1 MLIIYYVMNMELIYN
16 LKFISLSWQ
25 ILLPIIFMMIDV
37 ITGYLQSIINKNTD
51 SFVMRKGILHKCLLI
66 IIILIS
72 YLLHFSFNISY
83 ISNFVSIY
91 IIIMELTSIFENIKK
106 GGIDFNIIDFL
117 NNGGDKI
124 EKK

>member
-1 MLIIYYVMNMELIYN
+1 MELIYN
-16 LKFISLSWQ
+16 FKFTSLSWQ

-37 ITGYLQSIINKNTD
+37 ITGYLQSIINKNTE
-51 SFVMRKGILHKCLLI
+51 SSVMRKGLLHKCLLI

-91 IIIMELTSIFENIKK
+91 IIVMELTSIFENIKK

-117 NNGGDKI
+117 NSGGDKI